1 MINPLG
7 LKGAQ
12 IGISLLSNYNQ
23 KDVKNMIP
31 PFRDANGYKTA
42 DPPIFHKGDNVTI
55 RQNHAGYYG
64 SMNPSDNKTLI
75 DSRAMHLQYLH

>member
-1 MINPLG
+1 MASYPEHDNPLG

-12 IGISLLSNYNQ
+12 IGISLSSNYNQ

-31 PFRDANGYKTA
+31 PFCDANADKTA

-55 RQNHAGYYG
+55 GQNHTGYYG
-64 SMNPSDNKTLI
+64 LEIQQIT
-75 DSRAMHLQYLH
+75 RH